1 MISTIAYACILA
13 SYTQLPASADW
24 TMVERIGPPTYH
36 FIDVERYRFFCLN
49 LNNPNFYPIP
59 PNEVTRGTYMQEL
72 DQLNL
77 PGLVANTTVENGA
90 LFLSA
95 PVLAKYVQTGDPVQG
110 EAKAGQQMVFT
121 QVYHP
126 HLPHQVHAVTLIREP
141 G

>member
-1 MISTIAYACILA
+1 
-13 SYTQLPASADW
+13 
-24 TMVERIGPPTYH
+24 MVERIGPPTYH

-77 PGLVANTTVENGA
+77 PGLVANTDRGEWGPFPICA
-90 LFLSA
+90 A
-95 PVLAKYVQTGDPVQG
+95 VLAKYVQTGDPVQG

-126 HLPHQVHAVTLIREP
+126 HLPHQVHASN
-141 G
+141 

>member
-77 PGLVANTTVENGA
+77 PGLVANT
-90 LFLSA
+90 
-95 PVLAKYVQTGDPVQG
+95 DRG
-110 EAKAGQQMVFT
+110 EWGPFPICAG
-121 QVYHP
+121 
-126 HLPHQVHAVTLIREP
+126 P